1 MKRVQYL
8 LEAIILKFIL
18 FFFSILPSKTASNIG
33 GALGGFIGPKMGASG
48 KAMRN
53 LQRALPNAANDATI
67 KAMWQHLGRIIAEY
81 PHLESLSRE
90 TEVVGMEHLKAALD
104 SENGTIF
111 FGAHLGNWELN
122 AAVVLTQ
129 CGVAPDLTYR
139 APNNPYVDKMLMDA
153 RSVGGQI
160 SGHSKSA
167 AGGKGLMKSL
177 KSGHCAGI
185 LIDQKYN
192 EGLSIPFFGIE
203 AMTNPVFV
211 QLAQKYK
218 CALVPIRN
226 ERLEGTNFRL
236 NVYEPIEI
244 FDSNDAPRPIED
256 VIKDAHALLESWI
269 TERPEQWLW
278 LHRRWK

>member
-1 MKRVQYL
+1 MITCQD
-8 LEAIILKFIL
+8 
-18 FFFSILPSKTASNIG
+18 G
-33 GALGGFIGPKMGASG
+33 C
-48 KAMRN
+48 
-53 LQRALPNAANDATI
+53 AAPDAT
-67 KAMWQHLGRIIAEY
+67 
-81 PHLESLSRE
+81 
-90 TEVVGMEHLKAALD
+90 
-104 SENGTIF
+104 
-111 FGAHLGNWELN
+111 AH
-122 AAVVLTQ
+122 
-129 CGVAPDLTYR
+129 
-139 APNNPYVDKMLMDA
+139 A

-160 SGHSKSA
+160 SGHSKSS